1 MKESHITILVVIFG
15 IIAVSS
21 FTSKKSSDNY
31 NVNVSSS
38 VSAADG
44 LDLKAVGALIKKVKD
59 PKDLEKKL
67 NDSSVGINNLDLNE
81 DSKVDYIKVT
91 EYGDETAKG
100 FSLSVDLGP
109 GDTQEVATIQ
119 IEKKGDGGDVEVRG
133 NREIYGQGHYYRSPY
148 SGLSTLLIA
157 SYLFRPHPFYMSPY
171 GWGRY
176 PGYYRSYR
184 PMSRTAYRSKAR
196 NASSGSNFSKKSK
209 SGMSKNIT
217 SPNKGKS
224 ARNVRAPLKS
234 PTTSQKSFQK
244 RNPSKSV
251 RSGGFGRASRSS
263 VRQSSFGRSSGFSGG
278 GK

>member
-1 MKESHITILVVIFG
+1 MKESNLIILVVFF
-15 IIAVSS
+15 AVLSVYS
-21 FTSKKSSDNY
+21 FLPKKSDNY
-31 NVNVSSS
+31 NVNISSS
-38 VSAADG
+38 VAASDG
-44 LDLKAVGALIKKVKD
+44 LDLKAVGALIKEVKD
-59 PKDLEKKL
+59 AKDLEKKL
-67 NDSSVGINNLDLNE
+67 NDPSLGINNLDLNE

-91 EYGDETAKG
+91 EYGEAKDKG

-119 IEKKGDGGDVEVRG
+119 IEKKGEGGDIEVRG
-133 NREIYGQGHYYRSPY
+133 NREIYGQGQYYHSPY

-176 PGYYRSYR
+176 PGYYRPYR
-184 PMSRTAYRSKAR
+184 PMSHTAYRVR
-196 NASSGSNFSKKSK
+196 NASSGSSFSKRSS
-209 SGMSKNIT
+209 SGMSRNIT

-224 ARNVRAPLKS
+224 ARNVRAPLKN
-234 PTTSQKSFQK
+234 PTTSQRAFQK
-244 RNPSKSV
+244 RNPSKTV

-263 VRQSSFGRSSGFSGG
+263 VRRSSFGRSSGFGGG